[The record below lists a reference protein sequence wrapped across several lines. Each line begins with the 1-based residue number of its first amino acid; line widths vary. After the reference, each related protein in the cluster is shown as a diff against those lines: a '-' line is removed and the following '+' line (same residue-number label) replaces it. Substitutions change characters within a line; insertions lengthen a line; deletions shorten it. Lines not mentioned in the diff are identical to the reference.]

1 MTRGKWNA
9 RAENETYMLQG
20 FILSIDAMGGDH
32 APEIVIQGIEY
43 FLTHSGKGRKARF
56 LLHGDE
62 VKLAPLLAKAP
73 QTQARSEIR
82 HTELAIDMDA
92 KPSQALR
99 RGKGS
104 SMWNAIATVKQ
115 QEANVAV
122 SAGNTGALMAMS
134 KLQLRMK
141 QGVQR
146 PAIAASW
153 PRPDDGMCVV
163 LDVGAN
169 IECDAAQLT
178 EFAVL
183 GEAYYRAIYKKAS
196 PSVGLLNVGTEE
208 LKGNAVIKAAHERL
222 SESQLGLNYVGYVEG
237 NDISNGEADVIVTDG
252 FTGNIALKTAEGT
265 AKLIGKYFTEA
276 LQGSLW
282 SKFTTMLNIM
292 ALRTLKR
299 RIDPRRSNG
308 GVFLGLNGIVV
319 KSHGGTDKVGFANA
333 LEIAIG
339 LAESDF
345 LEQIGKTLSELH
357 DEDDNI
363 GFIT

>member
-1 MTRGKWNA
+1 
-9 RAENETYMLQG
+9 MLEG
-20 FILSIDAMGGDH
+20 LIISVDAMGGDN
-32 APEIVIQGIEY
+32 APAIVVEGIDH
-43 FLTHSGKGRKARF
+43 FVKGAGKGRKSRF
-56 LLHGDE
+56 ILHGNE
-62 VKLAPLLAKAP
+62 AQLGPLLALAP
-73 QTQARSEIR
+73 EAAVRVEVR
-82 HTELAIDMDA
+82 HTEHEIEMDA

-104 SMWNAIATVKQ
+104 SMWNAIQSVKSS
-115 QEANVAV
+115 EADIAV

-134 KLQLRMK
+134 MMILKRK

-153 PRPDDGMCVV
+153 PSPNGMNVV

-169 IECDAAQLT
+169 IDCDAGQLT

-183 GEAYYRAIYKKAS
+183 GEAYYRALYHVER
-196 PSVGLLNVGTEE
+196 PRVGLLNVGTEE

-222 SESQLGLNYVGYVEG
+222 SESQLGLNYIGYVEG
-237 NDISNGEADVIVTDG
+237 NDISMGGAEVIVTDG

-265 AKLIGKYFTEA
+265 AKLIGTYFNEA
-276 LQGSLW
+276 LQGNAW
-282 SKFTTMLNIM
+282 SKFTTYLN
-292 ALRTLKR
+292 ALSLRKLKK
-299 RIDPRRSNG
+299 RIDPRNSNG
-308 GVFLGLNGIVV
+308 GVFLGLNGIVI

-333 LEIAIG
+333 LNIAVG

-345 LEQIGKTLSELH
+345 LRTIDATLTALH

-363 GFIT
+363 GFLT